1 MQSLILY
8 VCKNHTSSLGGKRSV
23 TNTLLVCSADFFQLL
38 SGSCAQDLQQRILI
52 RADALHTHTSAHMN
66 PGMYREI
73 HKYTHSG
80 APAQYV
86 QRETLT
92 YHHGLLQALS
102 LVMQRRRQQIQQE
115 RLQISSQSFLQTS
128 CQVLEQSQ
136 IKHWCSH
143 MS

>member
-1 MQSLILY
+1 MCTRI
-8 VCKNHTSSLGGKRSV
+8 TASSLGGGNISV
-23 TNTLLVCSADFFQLL
+23 TSTLFVCGTDFFQLL
-38 SGSCAQDLQQRILI
+38 SGSCAQDLQQRILV
-52 RADALHTHTSAHMN
+52 RADALQTHEREHESRD
-66 PGMYREI
+66 YRNK
-73 HKYTHSG
+73 HKYTHSE

-102 LVMQRRRQQIQQE
+102 LILQRRRQQFQQE

-136 IKHWCSH
+136 NKHWCFH
-143 MS
+143 MA